1 MRQAP
6 VSEHYVSTY
15 LFENAKHPHRPW
27 TVGTFL
33 TRRLKGRAKSYKG
46 HYEARVLARLEHLE
60 SLGQVRRVRSAGG
73 RTAWLPVD

>member
-6 VSEHYVSTY
+6 VSEHYVSPY
-15 LFENAKHPHRPW
+15 LRQNAQAPHPPW

-33 TRRLKGRAKSYKG
+33 RRRIQGPGQDTRATTRPASSPASSIC
-46 HYEARVLARLEHLE
+46 ESARP
-60 SLGQVRRVRSAGG
+60 GPPGPFRRW